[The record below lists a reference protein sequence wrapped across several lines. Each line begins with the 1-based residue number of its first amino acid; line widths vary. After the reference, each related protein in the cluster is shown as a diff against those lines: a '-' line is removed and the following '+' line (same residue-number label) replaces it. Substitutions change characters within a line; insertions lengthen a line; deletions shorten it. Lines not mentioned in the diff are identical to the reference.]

1 MALKPYNEMRQIDV
15 TPYIEKRDGADYLP
29 YNKCIDLLH
38 EHGAEVVYFLPVPN
52 PKTGNSLYES
62 ESVFTDKNGVANR
75 CYETR
80 IEIHIDDK
88 VYYMQSPVMNG
99 ANPVKDNSMS
109 QQRVWNSMTRSFVK
123 AVAMYTGLGFGLWL
137 KEEENERKQQEDGD
151 RWHDITK
158 VRDRVLETVT
168 AIQKNG
174 NLTLEQIAAKMQRSE
189 EELKQYLNSYNILNA
204 VEHNLNVLLNE
215 VNNDKR

>member
-1 MALKPYNEMRQIDV
+1 MLKPYNELRKVDV
-15 TPYIEKRDGADYLP
+15 SQWCEERDKAMYLP

-38 EHGAEVVYFLPVPN
+38 EHGAEEVYFLPVPN
-52 PKTGNSLYES
+52 PKTGGSLYES
-62 ESVFTDKNGVANR
+62 DTVFEDKNGNKNR

-123 AVAMYTGLGFGLWL
+123 AVAMYTGLGFNLWL
-137 KEEENERKQQEDGD
+137 NEEADERKQQDKAD
-151 RWHDITK
+151 QYHNILN
-158 VRDRVLETVT
+158 VRERVFETVT
-168 AIQKNG
+168 AIQKKG
-174 NLTLEQIAAKMQRSE
+174 NMTPSDIAKSINKSE
-189 EELKQYLNSYNILNA
+189 DEFTIALKQYA
-204 VEHNLNVLLNE
+204 VLAKMEKELDNLLRTLS
-215 VNNDKR
+215 

>member
-1 MALKPYNEMRQIDV
+1 MLKPYAELRKVDV
-15 TPYIEKRDGADYLP
+15 TPYTEKRDGADYLP

-38 EHGAEVVYFLPVPN
+38 EHGAEEVYFLPVPN
-52 PKTGNSLYES
+52 QKTGGSLYES
-62 ESVFTDKNGVANR
+62 ETVFADKNGITNR

-123 AVAMYTGLGFGLWL
+123 AVAMYTGLGFDLWL
-137 KEEENERKQQEDGD
+137 KEEDNERKAQQQADTY
-151 RWHDITK
+151 HDIMK
-158 VRDRVLETVT
+158 VQERVFETVT
-168 AIQKNG
+168 AIQKKG
-174 NLTLEQIAAKMQRSE
+174 NMSLEDIAKRMERTE
-189 EELKQYLNSYNILNA
+189 DELKNYMKMYKILGA
-204 VEHNLNVLLNE
+204 VENNLEFILKE
-215 VNNDKR
+215 IS

>member
-1 MALKPYNEMRQIDV
+1 MLKPYNELRKVDV
-15 TPYIEKRDGADYLP
+15 TPFCENRDGADYLP

-38 EHGAEVVYFLPVPN
+38 EHGAEEVFFIPVPN
-52 PKTGNSLYES
+52 PKTGGSLYES
-62 ESVFTDKNGVANR
+62 ETIFEDKNGVKNR
-75 CYETR
+75 CYETK

-137 KEEENERKQQEDGD
+137 DEESNDRRVQEEADIY
-151 RWHDITK
+151 HDINK
-158 VRDRVLETVT
+158 IQERVFETVT
-168 AIQKNG
+168 AIQKKSG
-174 NLTLEQIAAKMQRSE
+174 MSLAQIGEKMNRTE
-189 EELKQYLNSYNILNA
+189 EEMKQYLGMFKTLYAIEN
-204 VEHNLNVLLNE
+204 NLNYILKEL
-215 VNNDKR
+215 K

>member
-1 MALKPYNEMRQIDV
+1 MLKPYKELREVDV
-15 TPYIEKRDGADYLP
+15 SEFTEKRDGAEYLP

-38 EHGAEVVYFLPVPN
+38 EHGAETVYFLPVQN
-52 PKTGNSLYES
+52 PKTGGSLYES
-62 ESVFTDKNGVANR
+62 ETVFEDKNGVKNR

-123 AVAMYTGLGFGLWL
+123 AVAIYTGLGFSLWL
-137 KEEENERKQQEDGD
+137 KEEENERKQQNQADQY
-151 RWHDITK
+151 HDIMQ
-158 VRDRVLETVT
+158 VQNRVFETIT
-168 AIQKNG
+168 AIQKKG
-174 NLTLEQIAAKMQRSE
+174 NMSVADIAKQMDRTE
-189 EELKQYLNSYNILNA
+189 DELRTYLKYYGILNN
-204 VEHNLNVLLNE
+204 VEHNLNVILQKL
-215 VNNDKR
+215 

>member
-1 MALKPYNEMRQIDV
+1 MLKPYNELRQIDV
-15 TPYIEKRDGADYLP
+15 SQFCEKRDGADYLP

-38 EHGAEVVYFLPVPN
+38 EHGAEEAYFLPVPN
-52 PKTGNSLYES
+52 PKTGGSLYES
-62 ESVFTDKNGVANR
+62 ESVFADKNGVTNK

-123 AVAMYTGLGFGLWL
+123 AIAMYTGLGFDLWL
-137 KEEENERKQQEDGD
+137 KEEKDD
-151 RWHDITK
+151 RRTQAEADAYHDILK
-158 VRDRVLETVT
+158 VQERVFETVT
-168 AIQKNG
+168 AIQKKG
-174 NLTLEQIAAKMQRSE
+174 GLTFEQIAERLGRQEDELRNYMKMYS
-189 EELKQYLNSYNILNA
+189 ILNA
-204 VEHNLNVLLNE
+204 VEHNLNCMLSEL
-215 VNNDKR
+215 K

>member
-1 MALKPYNEMRQIDV
+1 MLKPYDELRKIDV
-15 TPYIEKRDGADYLP
+15 TPFCEKREKVDYLP

-52 PKTGNSLYES
+52 PKTGGSLYES
-62 ESVFTDKNGVANR
+62 ESAFTDKNGATNK

-123 AVAMYTGLGFGLWL
+123 AVAMYTGLGFSLWL
-137 KEEENERKQQEDGD
+137 NEEENERKEQYAADTF
-151 RWHDITK
+151 HDIMK
-158 VRDRVLETVT
+158 VQERVFETVT
-168 AIQKNG
+168 AIQKKG
-174 NLTLEQIAAKMQRSE
+174 GMSLAQIAERMGKTE
-189 EELKQYLNSYNILNA
+189 DELKLHMSTYKILNA
-204 VEHNLNVLLNE
+204 IENNLNCILKEL
-215 VNNDKR
+215 

>member
-1 MALKPYNEMRQIDV
+1 MALKPYDELRKIDV
-15 TPYIEKRDGADYLP
+15 SPYCEQRDKADYLP

-52 PKTGNSLYES
+52 PKTGGSLYES
-62 ESVFTDKNGVANR
+62 ESVFEDKNGVKNK

-88 VYYMQSPVMNG
+88 TYYMQSPVMNG

-123 AVAMYTGLGFGLWL
+123 AVAMYTGLGFSLWL
-137 KEEENERKQQEDGD
+137 KEEENERKEQYAADIY
-151 RWHDITK
+151 HDILK
-158 VRDRVLETVT
+158 VQERVFETVT
-168 AIQKNG
+168 AIQKKG
-174 NLTLEQIAAKMQRSE
+174 DMSIEQIAEKLGRTE
-189 EELKQYLNSYNILNA
+189 EEFRQYMNQYKILNA
-204 VEHNLNVLLNE
+204 VENNLNCLL
-215 VNNDKR
+215 KGLQ

>member
-1 MALKPYNEMRQIDV
+1 MLKPYNELREIDV
-15 TPYIEKRDGADYLP
+15 SKYVEKRDGADYLP

-38 EHGAEVVYFLPVPN
+38 EHGAETVYFLPVQN
-52 PKTGNSLYES
+52 PKTGGSLYES
-62 ESVFTDKNGVANR
+62 ETVFEDKNGVKNR

-123 AVAMYTGLGFGLWL
+123 AVAMYTGLGFSLWL
-137 KEEENERKQQEDGD
+137 KEEENERKQQNQADQY
-151 RWHDITK
+151 HDIMQ
-158 VRDRVLETVT
+158 VQNRVFETVT
-168 AIQKNG
+168 AIQKRG
-174 NLTLEQIAAKMQRSE
+174 NMTLADIAEQMGRTE
-189 EELKQYLNSYNILNA
+189 EEMRTYLKYYGILNNI
-204 VEHNLNVLLNE
+204 EHNLNVILQKL
-215 VNNDKR
+215 

>member
-1 MALKPYNEMRQIDV
+1 MLKPYSELRDIDI
-15 TPYIEKRDGADYLP
+15 TPFCEQRDGAYYLP

-38 EHGAEVVYFLPVPN
+38 ENGAEVVYFLPVPN
-52 PKTGNSLYES
+52 PKTGGSLYES
-62 ESVFTDKNGVANR
+62 ESVFEDKNGIKNR
-75 CYETR
+75 CYETK

-137 KEEENERKQQEDGD
+137 KEEAEERQAQAQADAY
-151 RWHDITK
+151 HDIKK
-158 VRDRVLETVT
+158 VQERVFETIT
-168 AIQKNG
+168 AIQKKG
-174 NLTLEQIAAKMQRSE
+174 KMSLGQIAERLNRTE
-189 EELKQYLNSYNILNA
+189 DELRQYLTNYKILDILEN
-204 VEHNLNVLLNE
+204 NLNVILKELQ
-215 VNNDKR
+215 

>member
-1 MALKPYNEMRQIDV
+1 MLKPYNVMRQIDV
-15 TPYIEKRDGADYLP
+15 SQYTEKRDGADYLP

-52 PKTGNSLYES
+52 PKNGSSLYET
-62 ESVFTDKNGVANR
+62 ETVFVDSKDNTNR
-75 CYETR
+75 CYETK

-123 AVAMYTGLGFGLWL
+123 AVAMYTGLGFSLWL
-137 KEEENERKQQEDGD
+137 DEEETERKQQREADIY
-151 RWHDITK
+151 HDIKK
-158 VRDRVLETVT
+158 VQERVFETVT
-168 AIQKNG
+168 AIQKKSG
-174 NLTLEQIAAKMQRSE
+174 MSLSQIAEKMGRTE
-189 EELKQYLNSYNILNA
+189 EELQQFLKQYKILDA
-204 VEHNLNVLLNE
+204 VENNLNVILRDL
-215 VNNDKR
+215 K

>member
-1 MALKPYNEMRQIDV
+1 MLKPYNELRQIDV
-15 TPYIEKRDGADYLP
+15 SQWCEKRDGADYLP

-38 EHGAEVVYFLPVPN
+38 EHGAEEVYFLPVPN
-52 PKTGNSLYES
+52 PKTGGSLYES
-62 ESVFTDKNGVANR
+62 ESVFADKNGVTNK

-123 AVAMYTGLGFGLWL
+123 AIAMYTGLGFDLWL
-137 KEEENERKQQEDGD
+137 KEEKDDRKAQAEADKY
-151 RWHDITK
+151 HDIMK
-158 VRDRVLETVT
+158 VQERVFETVT
-168 AIQKNG
+168 AIQKKG
-174 NLTLEQIAAKMQRSE
+174 NVDLGQIAERLGRSE
-189 EELKQYLNSYNILNA
+189 DELRNYMKMYKILDA
-204 VEHNLNVLLNE
+204 VEHNLNCMLSELS
-215 VNNDKR
+215 